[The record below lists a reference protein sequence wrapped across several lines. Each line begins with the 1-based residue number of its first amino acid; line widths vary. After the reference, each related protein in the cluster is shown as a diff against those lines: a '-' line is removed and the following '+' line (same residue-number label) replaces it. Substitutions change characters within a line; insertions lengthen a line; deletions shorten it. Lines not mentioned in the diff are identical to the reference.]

1 LHTTIDVQV
10 VAGDR
15 QACVA
20 GRIEPPVEDVA
31 LDDDRARQST
41 LEVPVDL
48 RADVDKHRA
57 SPQCVVGLA
66 GAEAVTTRAGLGQHV
81 VDPAA
86 KGSGQ
91 EIGSSGWSV
100 GTDLARR
107 NRSRPAAV

>member
-1 LHTTIDVQV
+1 
-10 VAGDR
+10 
-15 QACVA
+15 
-20 GRIEPPVEDVA
+20 
-31 LDDDRARQST
+31 
-41 LEVPVDL
+41 L
-48 RADVDKHRA
+48 RADVDKHGA

-66 GAEAVTTRAGLGQHV
+66 GVEAAKTRAGLGQHL

-86 KGSGQ
+86 KGSGH